1 MQPSQGIPPRE
12 VKDLQYGDEARAT
25 VLSGVEKLYKSVSS
39 TYGPAANNVLQG
51 MVFGDPVLTR
61 DGVTVAKRVILK
73 DRAEDDA
80 AKVMRQASEKTNKTA
95 GDGTTATIVLGY
107 HLLKAA
113 HQRVVAGE
121 NPMKLKAKMV
131 EDSRTIIDY
140 IKKKSV
146 KADKHLLDVA
156 TVSSGDKNIGLLVSD
171 TLKDIGLD
179 GGITIREQSYPTIDV
194 EKINGYYFNKGFF
207 AINGQIEWE
216 KPNILVSQKQLASA
230 SDILPI
236 IRYINSSENPK
247 LIIIGEV
254 RGDALNIL
262 LTNTATMADN
272 QGRPI
277 PFEAVVI
284 PPPAYNEEAKLYME
298 DISIYTGAQVY
309 TDANKDFTPEILGSA
324 ERVQVNQERA
334 IIFKGAGKSED
345 ISARAA
351 EIKTNLDKESN
362 EHAKDALTQRYSKLV
377 GKIAIVNVGA
387 STPTEMEELKFRVE
401 DAIEA
406 TKSAMADGVVPGGGS
421 TLVWA
426 AELVRMKKK
435 KDGKFDYPVNGDGMI
450 SELFATALTETFRK
464 LFDNAGEDPSYRL
477 KQVQTAL
484 FGHGFNLRNMT
495 EEPIDL
501 TKAGIFDATRAV
513 IQTIENATSA
523 AGALL
528 TVGALV
534 TPQDDAQSS
543 E

>member
-1 MQPSQGIPPRE
+1 MMPQGSGIPPRE
-12 VKDLQYGDEARAT
+12 IKDLQYDDEARAT
-25 VLSGVEKLYKSVSS
+25 VLSGVEKLYKAVSS

-61 DGVTVAKRVILK
+61 DGVTVAKRIILK
-73 DRAEDDA
+73 NRAEDDA

-121 NPMKLKAKMV
+121 NPMKLKAQMV
-131 EDSRTIIDY
+131 EDSRKVIEY
-140 IKKKSV
+140 IKNKSI
-146 KADKHLLDVA
+146 KADKYLLDVA
-156 TVSSGDKNIGLLVSD
+156 TVSSGDKNIGALVSD

-179 GGITIREQSYPTIDV
+179 GGITLREQSYPTVDV
-194 EKINGYYFNKGFF
+194 EKINGYYFTKGFF
-207 AINGQIEWE
+207 ALNQQVEWE
-216 KPNILVSQKQLASA
+216 KPNILVTQKALVSA
-230 SDILPI
+230 SDVLPI
-236 IRYINSSENPK
+236 IRHINGSENPK
-247 LIIIGEV
+247 LVIIGEV
-254 RGDALNIL
+254 RGDALNLL
-262 LTNTATMADN
+262 LTNSVTPADN

-284 PPPAYNEEAKLYME
+284 PPPAYNAEASLYMQ
-298 DISIYTGAQVY
+298 DIAIYTGSQVF
-309 TDANKDFTPEILGSA
+309 TDANKDFTPDILGSA
-324 ERVQVNQERA
+324 GRVQVSQERA
-334 IIFKGAGKSED
+334 IVFKGAGKSEA
-345 ISARAA
+345 ISTRAA
-351 EIKTNLDKESN
+351 ELKSVIEKETN
-362 EHAKDALTQRYSKLV
+362 EHAKETLEQRYTKLV

-387 STPTEMEELKFRVE
+387 STQTEMEELKFRVE

-406 TKSAMADGVVPGGGS
+406 TKSAMADGVVPGGG
-421 TLVWA
+421 TVLVHA
-426 AELVRMKKK
+426 GALYKVHHVA
-435 KDGKFDYPVNGDGMI
+435 KDGTKSVEFQI
-450 SELFATALTETFRK
+450 SPLFSTALNETFKK

-477 KQVQTAL
+477 KQIQSNK
-484 FGHGFNLRNMT
+484 FGYGFNLRDMT

-501 TKAGIFDATRAV
+501 AKAGIWDATRAV

-543 E
+543 S

>member
-12 VKDLQYGDEARAT
+12 IKDLQYDDEARAT
-25 VLSGVEKLYKSVSS
+25 VLAGVEKLYKAVSS

-61 DGVTVAKRVILK
+61 DGVTVAKRIILK

-121 NPMKLKAKMV
+121 NPMKLKAQMLS
-131 EDSRTIIDY
+131 DSRKVIEF
-140 IKKKSV
+140 IKQKSI

-156 TVSSGDKNIGLLVSD
+156 TVSSGDKNIGALVAD

-179 GGITIREQSYPTIDV
+179 GGITIREQSNPTVDV
-194 EKINGYYFNKGFF
+194 EKINGYYFDKGFF
-207 AINGQIEWE
+207 ALNQQIEWE
-216 KPNILVSQKQLASA
+216 KPNILVSQKQLVTA

-236 IRYINSSENPK
+236 IKHVNGSQQPR

-262 LTNTATMADN
+262 LTNSATMADQ

-277 PFEAVVI
+277 PFEAVVV
-284 PPPAYNEEAKLYME
+284 PPPAYNEEARLYME
-298 DISIYTGAQVY
+298 DIAIYTGAQVY
-309 TDANKDFTPEILGSA
+309 TDAVKEFTPNILGSA
-324 ERVQVNQERA
+324 ERVQANQERA
-334 IIFKGAGKSED
+334 IVFKGAGESEA
-345 ISARAA
+345 ISSRAA
-351 EIKTNLDKESN
+351 EIKTNIDKETN
-362 EHAKDALTQRYSKLV
+362 EHAKEALEQRYTKLV

-406 TKSAMADGVVPGGGS
+406 TKSAMADGIVPGAGS
-421 TLVWA
+421 TLIGASHVKGIDPLFVA
-426 AELVRMKKK
+426 ALR
-435 KDGKFDYPVNGDGMI
+435 
-450 SELFATALTETFRK
+450 ETFNK
-464 LFDNAGEDPSYRL
+464 LFSNAGENGDYRI
-477 KQVQTAL
+477 KQISASE
-484 FGHGFNLRNMT
+484 FGFGFNLREMT

-513 IQTIENATSA
+513 IQTVENATSA